1 LTLSSGFYPEDEAAE
16 AAEAAK
22 ALKKAKKNVSS
33 GFEPL
38 SLGAA
43 RTHRHYSSFSDLLAL
58 DSRVFRVHVSLCSNR
73 GGMCQ
78 ISAGAKC

>member
-43 RTHRHYSSFSDLLAL
+43 RTHGHYSSFQTFWLSIAAYFECM
-58 DSRVFRVHVSLCSNR
+58 SACV
-73 GGMCQ
+73 Q
-78 ISAGAKC
+78 IVGACAK